1 MSKEKLIR
9 IQELIIEEKA
19 IEARKLFKTVEPDE
33 TAIFYYTKGVLAQK
47 FQKWGEAIN
56 AFSKVLEFEPDNLEA
71 KNNLHLV
78 RNILNFWNPE
88 MFNP

>member
-1 MSKEKLIR
+1 MSIEKLIR
-9 IQELIIEEKA
+9 IQELLVEEKA
-19 IEARKLFKTVEPDE
+19 LEARKLFKTVETEE

-56 AFSKVLEFEPDNLEA
+56 AFSKVLDLEPDNLDA

-78 RNILNFWNPE
+78 RNILNFWSPE